1 MPKGDFGRVS
11 TSVPK
16 GWRFSFCASPPL
28 ESGVLVIFLARI
40 PALAT
45 LFRQNGGYATSL
57 KNQRNGE
64 RDCRLSFKRPTPP
77 FIMSARR
84 GLTLASS
91 KSFWIWMGSAG
102 ATGLLLAERKTA
114 VQTRSTTCGSMAAAA
129 LLLCSAPTGSSGAAT
144 GQLCFSSMRKF
155 ELWSPGCTKGER
167 PCDECGCWEPEDGV
181 SGKTPLLVEHERGD
195 TETNLGKA
203 MGASFP
209 VPSAETRG
217 LAKP

>member
-1 MPKGDFGRVS
+1 MPKGDLAEFQPPFLKAGVS
-11 TSVPK
+11 LFVPVLR
-16 GWRFSFCASPPL
+16 W

-45 LFRQNGGYATSL
+45 LLRQNGGYATSL
-57 KNQRNGE
+57 KNRRNRE
-64 RDCRLSFKRPTPP
+64 RDCRLSFRRPTPP
-77 FIMSARR
+77 FIRSTQR

-91 KSFWIWMGSAG
+91 KSFWIWTGSAG

-155 ELWSPGCTKGER
+155 ELWSPDCTKGER
-167 PCDECGCWEPEDGV
+167 PCDECG
-181 SGKTPLLVEHERGD
+181 R
-195 TETNLGKA
+195 LGA
-203 MGASFP
+203 
-209 VPSAETRG
+209 
-217 LAKP
+217 